1 MAMFKLYRKFRMMF
15 ERACFSFPLLRK
27 IDKDCRLID
36 RNPDPLA
43 KSPKADRKTYQ
54 DLATTAA
61 SQTYP
66 EIVEFE
72 RQSGYAVETAW
83 LADLALHTQ
92 VVIKR
97 SPLCYA
103 HGRVLYSALCRY
115 LKDLDMSE
123 TVSILETGT
132 ARGFSSLCMAK
143 ALHDM
148 KRSGTVVTIDQLPHK
163 IPIFWNCIDDMD
175 GKKTRQEL
183 LFPWQSLVERYLVF
197 LEGDSRELLPRL
209 GMQRINVA
217 FLDGAHSREDV
228 LFEFNHVYDSQR
240 IGDLIIFDDYTVEQY
255 PGIVAAVDEICSSK
269 NYQKHVLKAH
279 QGRGYVVAIKQRS
292 DVGV

>member
-15 ERACFSFPLLRK
+15 ERAYLSFSLSRK
-27 IDKDCRLID
+27 
-36 RNPDPLA
+36 NPLA

-92 VVIKR
+92 IVIKR

-103 HGRVLYSALCRY
+103 HGRVIYSALCRY
-115 LKDLDMSE
+115 LKNLDMSE

-148 KRSGTVVTIDQLPHK
+148 KRSGSVVTIDRLPHK
-163 IPIFWNCIDDMD
+163 IPIFWNCIDDLD

-183 LFPWQSLVERYLVF
+183 LFPWQSLVERYLVY

-228 LFEFNHVYDSQR
+228 LFEFNHIYDSQK
-240 IGDLIIFDDYTVEQY
+240 IGDLIIFDDYTVEQF

-269 NYQKHVLKAH
+269 NYHKQVLKAH

>member
-1 MAMFKLYRKFRMMF
+1 MAMFKLYRKFRMML
-15 ERACFSFPLLRK
+15 ETVHFSFSFSRK

-54 DLATTAA
+54 DLAETAA

-72 RQSGYAVETAW
+72 KQSGYAVETAW
-83 LADLALHTQ
+83 LDELALHTQ
-92 VVIKR
+92 VVVKR

-115 LKDLDMSE
+115 LKDLDTSE
-123 TVSILETGT
+123 TVNILETGT

-148 KRSGTVVTIDQLPHK
+148 KRMGTVVTIDQLPHK
-163 IPIFWNCIDDMD
+163 IPIYWNCIDDMD
-175 GKKTRQEL
+175 GKKSRQEL
-183 LFPWQSLVERYLVF
+183 LSPWQSLVERCLVF

-209 GMQRINVA
+209 GMQRINIA

-228 LFEFNHVYDSQR
+228 LFEFNHIHDSQK
-240 IGDLIIFDDYTVEQY
+240 IGDLIIFDDYTVEQF

-269 NYQKHVLKAH
+269 NYYKQVLKAH

-292 DVGV
+292 DVNV